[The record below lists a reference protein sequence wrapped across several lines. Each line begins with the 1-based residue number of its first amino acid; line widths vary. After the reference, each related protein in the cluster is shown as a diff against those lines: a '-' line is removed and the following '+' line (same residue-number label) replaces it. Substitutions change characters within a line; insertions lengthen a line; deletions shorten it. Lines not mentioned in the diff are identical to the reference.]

1 MGTGSVH
8 PSLGSKTVFGGG
20 INMVGEQTKI
30 IIYVTITARWMKS
43 LFVLFSF
50 KLFLRKEKYPDNEK
64 QC

>member
-30 IIYVTITARWMKS
+30 IIYVTITAR
-43 LFVLFSF
+43 
-50 KLFLRKEKYPDNEK
+50 
-64 QC
+64 